1 MTGDAHHRPFGQN
14 GGMGSR
20 TDNQEFD
27 ARPVRAFRPATGAD
41 ADESG
46 WPASVPAMG
55 QLLREGLELP
65 AGLTVLV
72 GENGSGKSTVVECMA
87 EAYGLNPQGGSAQ
100 AQLFGVRPSEPGA
113 GSELTVVRGAKP
125 RWSYFLR
132 ADTMSQLYTYLEQNP
147 GRRPERLHELSH
159 GESFLEILRTRVRQ
173 TGFYLMDEPD
183 APLSF
188 TASLGL
194 AALLHDLAAAG
205 SQAVV
210 ATHSPVVAA
219 VPGAHLLEL
228 GSWGIRPASWEDLSL
243 VIEWRGFMRDPQ
255 AYFRHLF

>member
-1 MTGDAHHRPFGQN
+1 MPD
-14 GGMGSR
+14 SE
-20 TDNQEFD
+20 EFD
-27 ARPVRAFRPATGAD
+27 ARPVRAFVPGRDVQVDD
-41 ADESG
+41 AV
-46 WPASVPAMG
+46 WPASVPAMA
-55 QLLREGLELP
+55 QLLRKGLELP
-65 AGLTVLV
+65 AGLTVLM
-72 GENGSGKSTVVECMA
+72 GENGSGKSTVVESLA

-100 AQLFGVRPSEPGA
+100 GALFRIRDSEPGL
-113 GSELTVVRGAKP
+113 GGELTVVRGVKP

-132 ADTMSQLYTYLEQNP
+132 ADTMNQLYTYLEQNP

-159 GESFLEILRTRVRQ
+159 GEAFLEILRTRVNE

-205 SQAVV
+205 GQAVV

-219 VPGAHLLEL
+219 VPGANLLEL
-228 GSWGIRPASWEDLSL
+228 GPWGIRPATWEDLSL
-243 VIEWRGFMRDPQ
+243 VVAWRGFLRDPQ

>member
-1 MTGDAHHRPFGQN
+1 MPD
-14 GGMGSR
+14 S
-20 TDNQEFD
+20 DEFD
-27 ARPVRAFRPATGAD
+27 ARPVRTFRPQDD
-41 ADESG
+41 AQVDESV
-46 WPASVPAMG
+46 WPASVPAMA

-72 GENGSGKSTVVECMA
+72 GENGSGKSTVVECLA

-100 AQLFGVRPSEPGA
+100 AQLFSVRPSEPGK
-113 GSELTVVRGAKP
+113 GSELTVVRGVKP
-125 RWSYFLR
+125 RWAYFLR
-132 ADTMSQLYTYLEQNP
+132 ADTMNQLYAYLEQNP
-147 GRRPERLHELSH
+147 GRRTERLHELSH
-159 GESFLEILRTRVRQ
+159 GEAFLEILRTRVNE

-205 SQAVV
+205 GQAVI

-219 VPGAHLLEL
+219 VPGANLLEL
-228 GSWGIRPASWEDLSL
+228 GPWGIREASWDDLSL
-243 VIEWRGFMRDPQ
+243 VIAWRGFLRDPQ
-255 AYFRHLF
+255 AYFRHMF